1 MFLLAKPSDD
11 LVRRFLA
18 AQREQTFSYAE
29 VGITRDAKP
38 ANYNIDHTRICLGS
52 GAEVFA
58 KACDALR
65 QWTMFDLGWVKL
77 FDPNAPIATGTTVC
91 VRIHHFGF
99 WSLNACRI
107 VYLVAEDGPL
117 KRYGFA
123 YGTLAGHGER
133 GEERFTVAW
142 HRADDSVW
150 YDILAYSRPHHL
162 LARLG
167 YPLTRALQKRFA
179 RDSKRAMWRAVNSAF
194 MR

>member
-11 LVRRFLA
+11 SVRRFLA
-18 AQREQTFSYAE
+18 AQHEQTFSYAE
-29 VGITRDAKP
+29 VGMTQDARTSTYNRDHHRTR
-38 ANYNIDHTRICLGS
+38 LGN

-77 FDPNAPIATGTTVC
+77 FNANTPLATGATVC

-107 VYLVAEDGPL
+107 VYLVDEGGPV

-123 YGTLAGHGER
+123 YGTLTGHGER
-133 GEERFTVAW
+133 GEERFTVEW

-150 YDILAYSRPHHL
+150 YDILAYSRPNHL
-162 LARLG
+162 LAKLG

-179 RDSKRAMWRAVNSAF
+179 RDSQQAMWRAVNAGN
-194 MR
+194 